1 MNWRE
6 RQARAF
12 RGAADHARKLAAE
25 CLAEGD
31 INEAVRHLDRA
42 RFYERHAAQTLAAE
56 GQEQAA

>member
-6 RQARAF
+6 RHAQAF

-31 INEAVRHLDRA
+31 IKEAVRHLDRA
-42 RFYERHAAQTLAAE
+42 RFYERHATESVAAQE
-56 GQEQAA
+56 QEQAA